1 MYIQVKIHPMKLLNQ
16 LAKSKGTF
24 MFCTLLNFFKK
35 DVKVY
40 AVVVLAPGL
49 ICYLSKLNN
58 FDLKMATRISGS
70 KYKLD
75 EKLIEIIT
83 KEDAILKMISGEIT
97 KDGKNYVRFVEIP
110 DRLRQVL
117 KYHYIANVI

>member
-1 MYIQVKIHPMKLLNQ
+1 MKLLNQ

-35 DVKVY
+35 DVEVY
-40 AVVVLAPGL
+40 TVVVLAPGL

>member
-1 MYIQVKIHPMKLLNQ
+1 M
-16 LAKSKGTF
+16 S
-24 MFCTLLNFFKK
+24 CTLLNFFKK

-58 FDLKMATRISGS
+58 FDLKMATGISGS